1 LIVIT
6 IGDVSLCQV
15 LRSLLSRLQVNQ
27 THQRPLRLAR
37 PARWKITCQAGLTA
51 VQRMVKRQQR
61 IGGAIA
67 RLQDHC
73 TLGLMVNLKLDDT
86 MILEKYEG

>member
-1 LIVIT
+1 
-6 IGDVSLCQV
+6 
-15 LRSLLSRLQVNQ
+15 
-27 THQRPLRLAR
+27 
-37 PARWKITCQAGLTA
+37 
-51 VQRMVKRQQR
+51 MVKRQQR

-73 TLGLMVNLKLDDT
+73 TLGLTVNLKLDDT